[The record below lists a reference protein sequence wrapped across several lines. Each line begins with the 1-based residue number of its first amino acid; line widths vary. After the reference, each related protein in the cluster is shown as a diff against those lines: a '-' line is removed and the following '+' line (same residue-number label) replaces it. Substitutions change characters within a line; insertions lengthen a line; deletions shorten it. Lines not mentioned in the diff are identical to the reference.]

1 MIALH
6 KNGLDVFS
14 VPCYFFEI
22 ILPALQGSAAVS
34 AVRCSME
41 RMIPSSVLL
50 LSRSSNFFT
59 AELLVPLKQMM
70 HPRQIRLVR
79 ILFKFLGGILVRT
92 RCGSKA
98 PAMGPAKRSF
108 RLNCIFSLGIFDNL
122 TKPFL
127 NVGHKKFLSYTLFLK
142 LFPNLLFALCRNRYV
157 SYIPRIAVTSSKLF
171 A

>member
-98 PAMGPAKRSF
+98 PAMGPAKHSC
-108 RLNCIFSLGIFDNL
+108 RLNCIISLGM
-122 TKPFL
+122 
-127 NVGHKKFLSYTLFLK
+127 VGCSSCSVFRWGYHAVLIVRQAGLYLFGELDK
-142 LFPNLLFALCRNRYV
+142 QE
-157 SYIPRIAVTSSKLF
+157 
-171 A
+171 